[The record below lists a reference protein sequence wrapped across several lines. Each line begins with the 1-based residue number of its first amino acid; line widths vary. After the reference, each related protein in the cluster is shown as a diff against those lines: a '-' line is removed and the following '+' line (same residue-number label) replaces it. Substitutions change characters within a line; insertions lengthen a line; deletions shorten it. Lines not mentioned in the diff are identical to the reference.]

1 MTPAPQGA
9 GVFVSGGLER
19 EEVIEMADDDTG
31 TTTYVRDRG
40 NDSIT
45 LETQGSGP
53 EARSVRGA
61 G

>member
-19 EEVIEMADDDTG
+19 EEVIEMTDDD
-31 TTTYVRDRG
+31 TTYVRDRV
-40 NDSIT
+40 DYSIT

-53 EARSVRGA
+53 EAGSPRDA